1 MKVRP
6 KTPNPNKGKDPVTH
20 VEAHKSAPEYPRP
33 ARRAGASNYVYAERA
48 SNGE

>member
-6 KTPNPNKGKDPVTH
+6 KTPNPNKGKDPVSH
-20 VEAHKSAPEYPRP
+20 VEAHESTSDPRP
-33 ARRAGASNYVYAERA
+33 ARRAGAPNYVYAERA